1 MKREICLSSI
11 LSLLILAFR
20 LSGASNIV
28 QYEPEVDLDLY
39 KSFELSGKP
48 KFGHKNRHNCES
60 EHSDSLFGGTDLTGD
75 YNEVSYQCGKNRGSK
90 KDLLRRE
97 VDKLVGD
104 MDYREDRRGGSK
116 KQSEDNY
123 FSFRGAEEHSPDD
136 LDFEGLFEKNYGGR
150 GRVVEIHKVL
160 PKEFDYDDLNLKR
173 YDYAAGATARDRRF
187 DKYKKGDDKI
197 VLIIT
202 PKNFFADK
210 NGEISLLPSLAL
222 KISRNSRL
230 SSLVKM
236 IKKIVKNAYPNIDI
250 YRIRHL
256 ESRIILN
263 EAPQSVK
270 IRSLKIKNGDEIS
283 VTFKEIPN
291 DDDLDSEYGASQK
304 ILANE
309 LPVTPDEA
317 NAVELPEPVID
328 TDPDKSKDSMAN
340 IIHELEAEPNL
351 YISDKNDLIPGSNS
365 SDAYEDDLF
374 VVEYNSFGDMID
386 EPKFDYNMDV
396 DSNNTLV
403 GDLHSDMLNGTR
415 PEDLKFSVSD
425 EEVDFM
431 DQERAMEA
439 EKNTNEDLDVTSSDA
454 EYNSCNYRV
463 HFKQIPTTYLNST
476 NEVEQVPPGDISIQ
490 NITFNELEP
499 CKLETLVS
507 EINQILDSMDKTY
520 YLVGLE
526 HRPSSREL
534 LGLLKNSD
542 IHHLLDLEI
551 MKGDEFNALLM
562 PLSELKDSS
571 TASNADKKEDHIII
585 TAGSSEEELPKD
597 ICQVRVTIFVY
608 SILEHRVVERLKLG
622 KSMEDQEIMASK
634 RHLKPVNVCTS
645 SNTPISLI
653 LEKVKHFLRIDQHS
667 NCIFICGEKIVDSSS
682 NLAVARIESETCV
695 LRYDA

>member
-1 MKREICLSSI
+1 MKREIGLSSI
-11 LSLLILAFR
+11 LSLLILVFR

-39 KSFELSGKP
+39 ESFELSRKP
-48 KFGHKNRHNCES
+48 KFGQKNRHDCEL
-60 EHSDSLFGGTDLTGD
+60 EHSDSLFGDTDFNND

-97 VDKLVGD
+97 VNRLVGD
-104 MDYREDRRGGSK
+104 MDYRKDRRGYSK
-116 KQSEDNY
+116 KQIEDNY

-150 GRVVEIHKVL
+150 GRVVEIHKVV

-187 DKYKKGDDKI
+187 GKYKKGDDKI

-222 KISRNSRL
+222 KISRNSKL
-230 SSLVKM
+230 SSLIKM
-236 IKKIVKNAYPNIDI
+236 IKKIVKDAYPNIDI

-263 EAPQSVK
+263 EAPQNVK
-270 IRSLKIKNGDEIS
+270 ISSLKIKNGNEIS

-291 DDDLDSEYGASQK
+291 DDALDSEYGTSKK

-309 LPVTPDEA
+309 LPLTPEEA
-317 NAVELPEPVID
+317 NTAELPELVID
-328 TDPDKSKDSMAN
+328 TDPDKNKESMAN

-351 YISDKNDLIPGSNS
+351 YISDKNDLILGSNS
-365 SDAYEDDLF
+365 SEAFDDDLF
-374 VVEYNSFGDMID
+374 VVEYNFGDMID

-403 GDLHSDMLNGTR
+403 GDLHSDMLSGTR
-415 PEDLKFSVSD
+415 PEDRKFSVSD
-425 EEVDFM
+425 EEVDFI
-431 DQERAMEA
+431 DQERAIEA

-463 HFKQIPTTYLNST
+463 NFKQIPTTYLNST
-476 NEVEQVPPGDISIQ
+476 NEVEKIPPRDISIQ

-507 EINQILDSMDKTY
+507 EINQVLDSMDETY

-526 HRPSSREL
+526 HKPSNREL
-534 LGLLKNSD
+534 LGLLKNND

-551 MKGDEFNALLM
+551 MKDDEFNALLM
-562 PLSELKDSS
+562 SLSELKDSS
-571 TASNADKKEDHIII
+571 TASNADKKGDHIII
-585 TAGSSEEELPKD
+585 TVGSNEEKLPKD
-597 ICQVRVTIFVY
+597 KCQVRVTIFVY
-608 SILEHRVVERLKLG
+608 SILEHRVVGRIKLG

-653 LEKVKHFLRIDQHS
+653 LERVKHFLRIDQRS